1 MTETRRTFNREF
13 KLNAVEMSYKRE
25 NIREFAHELGIR
37 PELLYRW
44 RKEFSSE
51 KVERTVVF
59 PGNGKKKMG
68 PEETENARL
77 RKELAEMRMERDI
90 LKKAVGIFS
99 KNDGK
104 YSNS

>member
-13 KLNAVEMSYKRE
+13 KFNAVELSYKRE
-25 NIREFAHELGIR
+25 NIKELAHELGIR

-44 RKEFSSE
+44 RKSLVSSE
-51 KVERTVVF
+51 TVSF
-59 PGNGKKKMG
+59 PGNGQKKMT
-68 PEETENARL
+68 PLEAENVRL
-77 RKELAEMRMERDI
+77 RKELANMRMERDI

>member
-1 MTETRRTFNREF
+1 MIETRRTFDRKF
-13 KLNAVEMSYKRE
+13 KLNAVELSYKRE
-25 NIREFAHELGIR
+25 NIRELAHELGIR

-44 RKEFSSE
+44 RKEFATREIAS
-51 KVERTVVF
+51 F
-59 PGNGKKKMG
+59 PGKGKKVMN
-68 PEETENARL
+68 PDEAENTKL
-77 RKELAEMRMERDI
+77 RKELADMRMERDI

>member
-1 MTETRRTFNREF
+1 MTETRRTFDREF
-13 KLNAVEMSYKRE
+13 KLKAVELSYKRE
-25 NIREFAHELGIR
+25 NIRDLAHELNIR

-44 RKEFSSE
+44 RKEFATKETAS
-51 KVERTVVF
+51 F
-59 PGNGKKKMG
+59 PGNGKMKMG
-68 PEETENARL
+68 PEEAENARL
-77 RKELAEMRMERDI
+77 RRELADMRMERDI

>member
-1 MTETRRTFNREF
+1 MTISRRKFTKEF
-13 KLNAVEMSYKRE
+13 KINAVELSFNRE
-25 NIREFAHELGIR
+25 NIRELAHELDVR

-44 RKEFSSE
+44 RKEFASGENAS
-51 KVERTVVF
+51 F
-59 PGNGKKKMG
+59 PGNGRKLMG
-68 PEETENARL
+68 PEEFENARL
-77 RKELAEMRMERDI
+77 GKDLADMRMERDI